1 LTLLRRA
8 AAALL
13 FAAAALSGPAAAQ
26 ARDPVSLA
34 VAGAAGRWRPV
45 VRMDGV
51 LRDAALLDA
60 LKGGL
65 PLRFHFRVELWRRGG
80 GVDRLVEARENARA
94 LLRAPLDEGYTLED
108 GRTQRAYATLP
119 ECEAALERAFQP
131 PLQPR
136 GAGRYYYIAVLNVET
151 LSASDVDELRRWLR
165 GEAGP
170 AVSGS
175 RPVGRAVESGLR
187 RFFVRLLG
195 IPTRRYDVRTP
206 VFEVR

>member
-1 LTLLRRA
+1 MTFRRA

-13 FAAAALSGPAAAQ
+13 ISAAALAGPAAAQ
-26 ARDPVSLA
+26 ARPVSLS
-34 VAGAAGRWRPV
+34 VAGATGGWRPM

-51 LRDAALLDA
+51 LRDDALLDA
-60 LKGGL
+60 LKSGL

-80 GVDRLVEARENARA
+80 GVDRLVEARENGRA
-94 LLRAPLDEGYTLED
+94 MLRAPLDEGYTLED
-108 GRTQRAYATLP
+108 GRTQRPYATLP

-131 PLQPR
+131 PIRPP
-136 GAGRYYYIAVLNVET
+136 GGGRYYYIAVLNVET
-151 LSASDVDELRRWLR
+151 LSASDLDELRRWLR
-165 GEAGP
+165 GEAAP
-170 AVSGS
+170 AVSGN
-175 RPVGRAVESGLR
+175 RPVGRAVETGLR

>member
-1 LTLLRRA
+1 LTLRRA

-13 FAAAALSGPAAAQ
+13 LAAAAPAGPAAAQ
-26 ARDPVSLA
+26 ARPVSLS
-34 VAGAAGRWRPV
+34 VAGAAGGWRPV
-45 VRMDGV
+45 VAMDGV
-51 LRDAALLDA
+51 LRDDALLDA

-65 PLRFHFRVELWRRGG
+65 PLRFRFRVELWRRGG

-94 LLRAPLDEGYTLED
+94 MLRAPLDEGYTLED

-131 PLQPR
+131 PIRPP

-151 LSASDVDELRRWLR
+151 LSTSDLDELRRWLR
-165 GEAGP
+165 GEARP
-170 AVSGS
+170 AVTGN
-175 RPVGRAVESGLR
+175 RPVERAVESGVK

>member
-1 LTLLRRA
+1 MTFRRA

-13 FAAAALSGPAAAQ
+13 VAAAALAGPAAAQ
-26 ARDPVSLA
+26 ARPVSLA
-34 VAGAAGRWRPV
+34 VAGAAGGWRPV

-51 LRDAALLDA
+51 LRDDALLDA
-60 LKGGL
+60 LKSAL

-94 LLRAPLDEGYTLED
+94 LLRAPLDEGYSIED
-108 GRTQRAYATLP
+108 GRTQRPCATLP

-131 PLQPR
+131 PIRPPER
-136 GAGRYYYIAVLNVET
+136 GRYYYIAVLNVET
-151 LSASDVDELRRWLR
+151 LSASDLDELRRWLR
-165 GEAGP
+165 GEARP
-170 AVSGS
+170 AVTGN
-175 RPVGRAVESGLR
+175 RPVERAVESGLR

>member
-1 LTLLRRA
+1 MTLRRA

-13 FAAAALSGPAAAQ
+13 LAAAALAGPAAAQ
-26 ARDPVSLA
+26 ARPVSLS
-34 VAGAAGRWRPV
+34 VAGAQGGWRPV
-45 VRMDGV
+45 VAMDGV
-51 LRDAALLDA
+51 LRDDALLDA

-65 PLRFHFRVELWRRGG
+65 PLRFHFRVELWRRGA

-94 LLRAPLDEGYTLED
+94 MLRAPLDEGYTLED
-108 GRTQRAYATLP
+108 GRTQHAYATLP

-131 PLQPR
+131 PIRPPGR
-136 GAGRYYYIAVLNVET
+136 GRYYYIAVLNVET
-151 LSASDVDELRRWLR
+151 LSMSDLDELRRWLR
-165 GEAGP
+165 GEARP
-170 AVSGS
+170 AVTGS
-175 RPVGRAVESGLR
+175 RPVERAVESGVK

>member
-13 FAAAALSGPAAAQ
+13 LVAAALPPGPAAAQ
-26 ARDPVSLA
+26 ARPVSLA
-34 VAGAAGRWRPV
+34 VAGRAEGWRPV

-51 LRDAALLDA
+51 LRDDALLDA

-94 LLRAPLDEGYTLED
+94 ILRSPLDEGYTLED
-108 GRTQRAYATLP
+108 GRAQRAYATLP

-136 GAGRYYYIAVLNVET
+136 GRGRYYYIAVLNVET
-151 LSASDVDELRRWLR
+151 LSANDLDELRRWLR

-170 AVSGS
+170 AVSGN

>member
-1 LTLLRRA
+1 LTLRRA
-8 AAALL
+8 ARTLL
-13 FAAAALSGPAAAQ
+13 LLAAAVLPGRAAAQ
-26 ARDPVSLA
+26 AQPVSVA
-34 VAGAAGRWRPV
+34 VAGAGGGWRPV

-51 LRDAALLDA
+51 LRDDALLDA
-60 LKGGL
+60 LRSGL

-94 LLRAPLDEGYTLED
+94 ILRAPLDEGYTLED
-108 GRTQRAYATLP
+108 GRTQRPFATLA
-119 ECEAALERAFQP
+119 ECEDALERAFQP
-131 PLQPR
+131 PIRAP

-151 LSASDVDELRRWLR
+151 LSLSDLDELRRWLR
-165 GEAGP
+165 GEARP
-170 AVSGS
+170 AVTGS
-175 RPVGRAVESGLR
+175 RPVGRAVETGLR

>member
-1 LTLLRRA
+1 MTLRRA

-13 FAAAALSGPAAAQ
+13 LAAAAHAGPAAAQ
-26 ARDPVSLA
+26 PRPVSLSVSGASGWRPA
-34 VAGAAGRWRPV
+34 VA
-45 VRMDGV
+45 MDGV
-51 LRDAALLDA
+51 LRDDALLDA
-60 LKGGL
+60 LKSGL
-65 PLRFHFRVELWRRGG
+65 PLRFHFRVELWRAGG

-131 PLQPR
+131 PIRPPGR
-136 GAGRYYYIAVLNVET
+136 GRYYYIAVLNVET
-151 LSASDVDELRRWLR
+151 LSMSDLDELRRWLR
-165 GEAGP
+165 GEARP
-170 AVSGS
+170 AVTGN
-175 RPVGRAVESGLR
+175 RPVGRAVESGLK

>member
-1 LTLLRRA
+1 LTALRRA

-13 FAAAALSGPAAAQ
+13 LAVAAPAGRAAAQ
-26 ARDPVSLA
+26 ARPLDLS
-34 VAGAAGRWRPV
+34 VAGAGEGWRPV

-51 LRDAALLDA
+51 LRDDALLDA
-60 LKGGL
+60 LRSGL

-94 LLRAPLDEGYTLED
+94 MLRAPLGEGYTIED

-119 ECEAALERAFQP
+119 ESESALERAFQP
-131 PLQPR
+131 PIRPPGR
-136 GAGRYYYIAVLNVET
+136 GRYYYIAVLNVET
-151 LSASDVDELRRWLR
+151 LSMSDLDELRRWLR
-165 GEAGP
+165 GEARP
-170 AVSGS
+170 AVTGG
-175 RPVGRAVESGLR
+175 RPVERAVETGLR

-195 IPTRRYDVRTP
+195 IPTRRYDVRTG